1 MSKAQEYLNS
11 IINYGGIPAR
21 RKDVIADMLLK
32 GATIQQVNLW
42 FAGYESTEEG
52 GQTNGQKGPCL
63 LPNSRREMPAE

>member
-42 FAGYESTEEG
+42 FAGYESTHNAGQGTTG
-52 GQTNGQKGPCL
+52 GVRLCQRKG
-63 LPNSRREMPAE
+63 RRRG